1 MVFDPPRQKRRFL
14 RWLIPIALV
23 IAALVGLAAQGA
35 GSDARDEIEYLDE
48 LSSQVSDLAA
58 DGDALRDV
66 VSRLSRIDRP
76 EWETM
81 IENLETDIARGIEF
95 VGREPPSDELI
106 GVRSLYRAALRQWEA
121 GVSGFGA
128 GVLTAADNPQETAPI
143 DTIANSLVALRSG
156 DELFAQVHVEIDRPD
171 VPDPVN
177 PLRVVVLSSADG
189 EAIDLATAYTEAARS
204 PNNGL
209 ALRPGLAA
217 AMIVADPEW
226 QLNPANQ
233 VVMPTTDQVVFSVVV
248 SNVGN
253 LISEEE
259 PIVLTLTGASDPVE
273 LTMTIPP
280 LNPGAQTTV
289 EFEPIPV
296 TADEL
301 YEVTAEIKVVGLDT
315 DFEDNVL
322 QVMFLVNSE

>member
-35 GSDARDEIEYLDE
+35 GSAAREEIDYLNE
-48 LSSQVSDLAA
+48 LSSQVSDLAV

-66 VSRLSRIDRP
+66 VSRLSRIQRS
-76 EWETM
+76 EWETV
-81 IENLETDIARGIEF
+81 IENLETDLARGLEF
-95 VGREPPSDELI
+95 VEREPPSNELLA
-106 GVRSLYRAALRQWEA
+106 VQALYRVALEQWEA
-121 GVSGFGA
+121 GVSGFGT
-128 GVLTAADNPQETAPI
+128 GVLTAADNPQETAAT

-156 DELFAQVHVEIDRPD
+156 DELFVQVQAEVDRPE

-177 PLRVVVLSSADG
+177 PLRVVVLSPAEG
-189 EAIDLATAYTEAARS
+189 EALALAAAYTEATRS

-226 QLNPANQ
+226 QLNPENQ
-233 VVMPTTDQVVFSVVV
+233 VVMPSTDQVIFSVVV

-253 LISEEE
+253 LISGEE
-259 PIVLTLTGASDPVE
+259 PIVLTLIGASEPVE
-273 LTMTIPP
+273 LTMMIPP
-280 LNPGAQTTV
+280 LNPGAQITI
-289 EFEPIPV
+289 EFESIPV
-296 TADEL
+296 ASGEL
-301 YEVTAEIKVVGLDT
+301 YEVIAELRVVGPDT
-315 DFEDNVL
+315 DLVDNVL
-322 QVMFLVNSE
+322 QVTFMVNSE